1 MSSPPQAV
9 ASQPAKRALVVDL
22 DGTLVRSD
30 ILVEMVFGFLG
41 KFPFEAYKL
50 LMWHRRGRALLKQK
64 LAALIDI
71 DVTTLPYD
79 QTLVSTLRAARA
91 HGRPVYLVSSSDERL
106 VKSVAD
112 YLGLFDGWF
121 ASDGA
126 TDLSGAGKSAKLSE
140 AFGDGSFDYV
150 GAASKDVAVDRS
162 LAPQPPTEHRGI
174 LTDASQLR
182 RWLEPLRP
190 HQWAKNAL
198 VGVSLLTAHQFT
210 ATGFLLAGFAFIAF
224 AACSSSVYVLNDLV
238 DIQADRSHPSKR
250 NRPFA
255 RGDLSFSAGGALFIS
270 SLLLGFAIA
279 AAVSL
284 RFLGVLVAYFVV
296 ATAYSLVLKRKLLV
310 DVITLAGLY
319 TIRVVGGAVA
329 IAVPISQWLLG
340 FSVFMFLCLALIKR
354 YSELAA
360 RFDAGLPDLT
370 NRGYRNNDL
379 PVIASLAAASAF
391 SAVIVFSLYLASDTV
406 RALYSHPSMLWLI
419 CPLLVYWTSRMLMF
433 SHRRALPDDPLIFAL
448 GDRISWATAA
458 LIGLVGLLAM

>member
-1 MSSPPQAV
+1 MSPPPQV
-9 ASQPAKRALVVDL
+9 VVGRPATRALVVDL
-22 DGTLVRSD
+22 DRTLVRSD
-30 ILVEMVFGFLG
+30 LLVEMAFGFLG

-50 LMWHRRGRALLKQK
+50 AYWLRGGRALLQHK
-64 LAALIDI
+64 LATRVGI

-79 QTLVSTLRAARA
+79 QTLISTLRAARDQ
-91 HGRPVYLVSSSDERL
+91 GRPVYLTSSFDECL
-106 VKSVAD
+106 IKSVAD
-112 YLGLFDGWF
+112 HLRLFDGWF
-121 ASDGA
+121 ASDGGGEPSGTA
-126 TDLSGAGKSAKLSE
+126 RSARLIEALGAGN
-140 AFGDGSFDYV
+140 FDYIDTRSED
-150 GAASKDVAVDRS
+150 AAIDQSR
-162 LAPQPPTEHRGI
+162 
-174 LTDASQLR
+174 LR

-210 ATGFLLAGFAFIAF
+210 ASAILSAVLAFIAF
-224 AACSSSVYVLNDLV
+224 SACSSSVYVLNDLV
-238 DIQADRSHPSKR
+238 DIQTDRSHPTKR

-255 RGDLSFSAGGALFIS
+255 RGALSFSVGAVLWAA
-270 SLLLGFAIA
+270 SLLLGFLV
-279 AAVSL
+279 AAVVSL
-284 RFLGVLVAYFVV
+284 KFLGVLVGYVV
-296 ATAYSLVLKRKLLV
+296 IATAYSLVLKRKLLV

-329 IAVPISQWLLG
+329 IAVPMSQWLLG

-370 NRGYRNNDL
+370 SRGYRNNDL

-458 LIGLVGLLAM
+458 LIGLVGILAM